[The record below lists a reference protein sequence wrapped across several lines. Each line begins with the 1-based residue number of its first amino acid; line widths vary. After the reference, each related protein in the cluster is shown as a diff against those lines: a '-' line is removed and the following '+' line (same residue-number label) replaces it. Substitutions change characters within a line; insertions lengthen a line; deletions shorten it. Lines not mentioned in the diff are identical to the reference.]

1 MSSTNSISSFF
12 RNYHAVRAVTPP
24 PKKVCKSPPRIAI
37 KIRVARMQTGSISS
51 RRISVP
57 RMETHPHQDENIES
71 GVAALAPALAPA
83 LANADYDDDE
93 AIAMIT
99 SLKYPGA
106 RRVLIFS
113 SK

>member
-1 MSSTNSISSFF
+1 
-12 RNYHAVRAVTPP
+12 
-24 PKKVCKSPPRIAI
+24 
-37 KIRVARMQTGSISS
+37 
-51 RRISVP
+51 
-57 RMETHPHQDENIES
+57 METHPHQDENIES
-71 GVAALAPALAPA
+71 GYAALAPALAPT
-83 LANADYDDDE
+83 NVDYDDDE